1 MNVVLKISILQK
13 FPYQADFAKAVGV
26 NETVLSR
33 IVKGRREPTP
43 EQKNKMARILEVP
56 ADELFVSKG

>member
-1 MNVVLKISILQK
+1 MNLVLKISILQK
-13 FPYQADFAKAVGV
+13 FLYQADFAKAVGV

-43 EQKNKMARILEVP
+43 EQKSKMARILEVP
-56 ADELFVSKG
+56 RDELFPNS